1 MELKNYTYQQKIAI
15 LRVLT
20 DIINADGRIDERET
34 FLFEELKK
42 DFNLSEEDHK
52 VALEKNSLLALVQI
66 KNLNEEQKNNLAT
79 MMSQMIIVDED
90 INVNEVDIYNI
101 VKDVCGIKEKF
112 EDMIASDEHKK
123 YSKS

>member
-34 FLFEELKK
+34 FLFEKLKK

>member
-1 MELKNYTYQQKIAI
+1 MVKNYTYQQKIAI
-15 LRVLT
+15 LRVLI

-34 FLFEELKK
+34 FLFEKLKK

-66 KNLNEEQKNNLAT
+66 KNLNEKQKKNLAT
-79 MMSQMIIVDED
+79 MISQMIVVDED

-101 VKDVCGIKEKF
+101 VKNLCGIKEQF
-112 EDMIASDEHKK
+112 EDMVSSEDRIK
-123 YSKS
+123 YTKS

>member
-34 FLFEELKK
+34 FLFEKLKK

-101 VKDVCGIKEKF
+101 VKDVCGI
-112 EDMIASDEHKK
+112 
-123 YSKS
+123 